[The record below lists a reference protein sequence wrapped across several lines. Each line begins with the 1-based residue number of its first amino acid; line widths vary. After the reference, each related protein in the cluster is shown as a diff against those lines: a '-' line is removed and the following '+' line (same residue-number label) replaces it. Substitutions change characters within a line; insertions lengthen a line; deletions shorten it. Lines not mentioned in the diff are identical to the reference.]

1 MCICTWFRQRMDMRC
16 YLRTHVSECS
26 VADSESMMLLMT
38 KALLADLG
46 KRNAMANDV
55 DDADYNDGA
64 DNAYGHAISCYV
76 LHG

>member
-16 YLRTHVSECS
+16 YLRTPVSECS

-55 DDADYNDGA
+55 NVSYYNDGA
-64 DNAYGHAISCYV
+64 DNAYEHASSYYA

>member
-1 MCICTWFRQRMDMRC
+1 MDMRC

-46 KRNAMANDV
+46 KRIGMANGDDV
-55 DDADYNDGA
+55 AIYNDGA
-64 DNAYGHAISCYV
+64 DNAYGHAISCYE

>member
-1 MCICTWFRQRMDMRC
+1 MDMRC
-16 YLRTHVSECS
+16 YLHTHVSECS

-46 KRNAMANDV
+46 KRNAMANGV
-55 DDADYNDGA
+55 GVADYNDGA
-64 DNAYGHAISCYV
+64 DNAYGHTISCYA